1 MRSWQDEVGEDGD
14 QRTTGYVIE
23 TLGEDVDKAFK
34 RLSKNFDD
42 VGPDGAEYDESDAR
56 DYYRAV
62 FAYIEGSLFS
72 VKMSSAVKLL
82 DAGKLDTTERLVVS
96 ELTLDLQN
104 GDVVDKPMKISLEE
118 NVKFCFKLADRAY
131 ERKTPT
137 LDTSKQWWS
146 DFKEATK
153 VRDRL
158 MHPRL
163 PKDLDISPDEVVL
176 ITRMEFGFRELLG
189 SYISEPDH
197 LK

>member
-1 MRSWQDEVGEDGD
+1 MRSWQDEVDDDGD
-14 QRTTGYVIE
+14 DRTTGYVIE

-34 RLSKNFDD
+34 RLSKNFDN

-56 DYYRAV
+56 DFYRTV

-72 VKMSSAVKLL
+72 IKMWSAAKLL
-82 DAGKLDTTERLVVS
+82 DVGKLDVMERLVVS
-96 ELTLDLQN
+96 ELTLDLHN

-118 NVKFCFKLADRAY
+118 NVKFSFKLADKAR

-146 DFKEATK
+146 DFKGATK

-163 PKDLDISPDEVVL
+163 PRDLDISPDEVVL
-176 ITRMEFGFRELLG
+176 ITRVESGFRELMG
-189 SYISEPDH
+189 G
-197 LK
+197 